1 MYTLNIGR
9 ATKHMTIN
17 EIKDFIFE
25 NYCKQI
31 GFLRTMQVLRMLKF
45 QILLTLNCN

>member
-9 ATKHMTIN
+9 ATKQMTMN

-25 NYCKQI
+25 NNCKQI
-31 GFLRTMQVLRMLKF
+31 RFLRTMQVLRMLKF
-45 QILLTLNCN
+45 